1 MTTIEILD
9 KYKAGEPLSS
19 SEESAALR
27 VGLRFE
33 NLMFKKLESKPT
45 GNIGAL
51 GNTYNQTIL
60 NVIRAN
66 GPMTASAVIQALSNN
81 TQLKPFTIR
90 WNLSRMKRKG
100 LLRKEGKAYLLGA
113 RQ

>member
-45 GNIGAL
+45 GNRSTRKYI
-51 GNTYNQTIL
+51 YQTIL

-66 GPMTASAVIQALSNN
+66 GQMTASAVIQALSNN
-81 TQLKPFTIR
+81 AQLKPFTIR

-100 LLRKEGKAYLLGA
+100 LLRKEGKAYLLRA